1 MTRLDED
8 LDENRSVWA
17 ATAAPIAPCPALNGD
32 ITADVVI
39 IGGGFTGISTAYHL
53 IRRFPNK
60 RIVLLEA
67 RRIGNGA
74 SVRSGG
80 MALNWINGVHA
91 ESRERTLRVFGAT
104 LSGLDWIEQTIREH
118 GLSVRFQRAGCLDT
132 FTNAERAEAAHARTE
147 RLASWA

>member
-17 ATAAPIAPCPALNGD
+17 ATAAPIEPCPALSGD
-32 ITADVVI
+32 VTADVVI

-60 RIVLLEA
+60 RVVLLEA

-74 SVRSGG
+74 SGRSGG
-80 MALNWINGVHA
+80 MALNWINGVH
-91 ESRERTLRVFGAT
+91 RVGMRPHRW
-104 LSGLDWIEQTIREH
+104 LCPHQ
-118 GLSVRFQRAGCLDT
+118 C
-132 FTNAERAEAAHARTE
+132 
-147 RLASWA
+147 RLHHMTRLLNI